1 MENNSFQALSQYIDL
16 LLDAICVVDEAGHF
30 VFVSAGAERIFGYS
44 PAEMTGRH
52 ILELL
57 HPDDREKTLA
67 AAADIMAG
75 QPKIDFENRY
85 IHKNGQVIH
94 VLWSARWSPLEQR
107 RVAVARDI
115 SQLKRSEARQAALYA
130 ISEAAHD
137 APTLTELY
145 SHIYRIVAAALPA
158 ANFAILR
165 LDEQS
170 RALRFVYQVTEA
182 AVMEEQAQQQQ
193 ALIIAHAQSV
203 IAQQQTLCVTRPA
216 GKTAPAQH
224 WLLAPLKQQH
234 HVLGAVVLFGPQCYS
249 KHDQELLEFVS
260 HQIAAAIERKQLQD
274 KLLQS
279 ALYDQLTGVPN
290 RLLFADRCHAALS
303 RAKREQTL
311 CAVLYLD
318 LDKFKQVND
327 IAGHAA
333 GDDLLQ
339 QAAQRIQQAIR
350 ASDTVARFG
359 GDEFVVLL
367 ELIDDAETA
376 SQVAEKVRLA
386 LNQPFELVGQQFWVF
401 ASIGIAI
408 FPTQGDDETLLLQ
421 EADRAMYLA
430 KKSGG
435 NCIWFLN

>member
-1 MENNSFQALSQYIDL
+1 LENNSFQALSQYIDL
-16 LLDAICVVDEAGHF
+16 LLDAICVVDEAGNF

-44 PAEMTGRH
+44 PQEMTGRH

-57 HPDDREKTLA
+57 HPEDQEKTLA
-67 AAADIMAG
+67 AAAEIMAG

-94 VLWSARWSPLEQR
+94 VLWSARWSSTEHC

-115 SQLKRSEARQAALYA
+115 SRLKRSEARQAALFA

-137 APTLTELY
+137 APTLAELY
-145 SHIYRIVAAALPA
+145 SHIHRIVAASLPA

-165 LDEQS
+165 LDEHS
-170 RALRFVYQVTEA
+170 GSLRFVYRVAESTGCTEQ
-182 AVMEEQAQQQQ
+182 EQQQ
-193 ALIIAHAQSV
+193 AFIIAHAQSV
-203 IAQQQTLCVTRPA
+203 LAQHQTLCITRPQVR
-216 GKTAPAQH
+216 TEPAQH

-274 KLLQS
+274 KLQQS

-290 RLLFADRCHAALS
+290 RLLFTDRFQAALS
-303 RAKREQTL
+303 RARREHAL

-327 IAGHAA
+327 MAGHAT
-333 GDDLLQ
+333 GDLLLQ

-367 ELIDDAETA
+367 ESIDDVATV
-376 SQVAEKVRLA
+376 SQVAEKVRLT
-386 LNQPFELVGQQFWVF
+386 LNQPFEIAGQQFCVF

-408 FPTQGDDETLLLQ
+408 FPTQGNDETLLLQ